1 MSDGTRVP
9 TLLVGQSGG
18 PTPVINA
25 SLAGVLDRVASG
37 LGQPYMRV
45 LGLRHGIEGA
55 LRGDVVD
62 LTALTA
68 SDRDALAHTPAAA
81 LGSCRKRLEPEDERG
96 VLETFARLGV
106 EWFVYCGGNDSM
118 DTLSRL
124 ERAARSRGHSLG
136 VYGVPK
142 TIDNDLAGTDWC
154 PGYGSAARY
163 WATVTQEVTR
173 DLAAMRT
180 YDRVVVM
187 EAMGRNAGW
196 LAASSALF
204 RRDEHDGPHVLLVPE
219 VAFDE
224 TRFLGAVEAALSRV
238 GYAVVVATETIRDAK
253 GAYVA
258 RQVQGADQFGHP
270 IVTGVAETLGHLTM
284 ARLGVKT
291 RVNKPGTL
299 QRTSVAHMS
308 AVDLAGARLA
318 GWIAADRLASG
329 LSGSMV
335 AMPVVPTSNA
345 THDALMGGWWG
356 EGCGSFG
363 GVPLETVARAERRL
377 PEGHVAGTY
386 GLSDPVTE
394 EFRAYL
400 RPLVGV
406 PPPPLFRL

>member
-1 MSDGTRVP
+1 
-9 TLLVGQSGG
+9 
-18 PTPVINA
+18 
-25 SLAGVLDRVASG
+25 
-37 LGQPYMRV
+37 
-45 LGLRHGIEGA
+45 
-55 LRGDVVD
+55 
-62 LTALTA
+62 
-68 SDRDALAHTPAAA
+68 
-81 LGSCRKRLEPEDERG
+81 
-96 VLETFARLGV
+96 
-106 EWFVYCGGNDSM
+106 
-118 DTLSRL
+118 
-124 ERAARSRGHSLG
+124 
-136 VYGVPK
+136 
-142 TIDNDLAGTDWC
+142 
-154 PGYGSAARY
+154 
-163 WATVTQEVTR
+163 
-173 DLAAMRT
+173 MRT

-196 LAASSALF
+196 LAASSSLF
-204 RRDEHDGPHVLLVPE
+204 RRDEQDGPHVLLVPE

-345 THDALMGGWWG
+345 THDALVGGWWG

-363 GVPLETVARAERRL
+363 AVPLETVARAERRL
-377 PEGHVAGTY
+377 PEGHVVGID
-386 GLSDPVTE
+386 GLRDPVTE
-394 EFRAYL
+394 GFRAYL
-400 RPLVGV
+400 RPLVGM